1 MASMHF
7 DTSATSCF
15 FFAFVLPLG
24 RPPTRYIWVTVMS
37 SDSDVVSESLDGED
51 SYVTEIVN
59 LFSLSTNSSLSSTN
73 ALDTLFFRALWVISI
88 LFAHNDAI
96 T

>member
-7 DTSATSCF
+7 DTLATSC
-15 FFAFVLPLG
+15 FAFVLPLG
-24 RPPTRYIWVTVMS
+24 LPPARYIWVTVMS
-37 SDSDVVSESLDGED
+37 SDSDVVSDSLDRED

-73 ALDTLFFRALWVISI
+73 ALDTLFFRASWVISI
-88 LFAHNDAI
+88 LFAP
-96 T
+96 